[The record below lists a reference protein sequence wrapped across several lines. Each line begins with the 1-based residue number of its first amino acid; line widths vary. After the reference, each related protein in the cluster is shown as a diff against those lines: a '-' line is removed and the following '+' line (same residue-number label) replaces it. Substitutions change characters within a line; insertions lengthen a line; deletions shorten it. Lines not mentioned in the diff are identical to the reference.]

1 MECAEMQSLSAGHV
15 SEDQHDRV
23 WAIIFKARQNKYSN
37 RVMLALSASF
47 IFLLEPST
55 PPLPETHTHTHTHT
69 HTRLNNISML
79 SNSCWPYFHMI
90 KHDPLYQMQC
100 YQRLKDWKTLMR
112 DHPPTQRLQI
122 SPLYVPH
129 RYHTTWVLWISPF
142 LAALFAL
149 AC

>member
-1 MECAEMQSLSAGHV
+1 MLRCNRCQQVMWVKISMIEFEQSFLKPGKINTATGSCRHSLHLS
-15 SEDQHDRV
+15 
-23 WAIIFKARQNKYSN
+23 F
-37 RVMLALSASF
+37 SF
-47 IFLLEPST
+47 WNPPPHLFLK
-55 PPLPETHTHTHTHT
+55 HTHTHTHT
-69 HTRLNNISML
+69 HVWITSML

-112 DHPPTQRLQI
+112 DHQPTQRLQI